1 MNTLI
6 AENHI
11 TVTPQLFKE
20 SMKAVEDNSYKK
32 SIQKLALILIGL
44 YLIVAFWLVY
54 SGNPL
59 VFLLGESV
67 FLASL
72 LYWLF
77 VMLPNT
83 KYKNKYK
90 SNFSKTNA
98 PIKKVIYFYEN
109 HLQSSTVSE
118 SPYSISYKEITG
130 YCETKNLYIITCT
143 QNRVLLLSK
152 AGFISGSFD
161 ILKSFL
167 CL

>member
-72 LYWLF
+72 LY
-77 VMLPNT
+77 
-83 KYKNKYK
+83 
-90 SNFSKTNA
+90 
-98 PIKKVIYFYEN
+98 
-109 HLQSSTVSE
+109 
-118 SPYSISYKEITG
+118 
-130 YCETKNLYIITCT
+130 
-143 QNRVLLLSK
+143 
-152 AGFISGSFD
+152 
-161 ILKSFL
+161 
-167 CL
+167 

>member
-1 MNTLI
+1 MSMVSNGPG
-6 AENHI
+6 
-11 TVTPQLFKE
+11 TVW
-20 SMKAVEDNSYKK
+20 
-32 SIQKLALILIGL
+32 IKLALILIGL
-44 YLIVAFWLVY
+44 YLIIAFWLVY

-98 PIKKVIYFYEN
+98 PIRKFRYTKVIFMF
-109 HLQSSTVSE
+109 
-118 SPYSISYKEITG
+118 
-130 YCETKNLYIITCT
+130 II
-143 QNRVLLLSK
+143 
-152 AGFISGSFD
+152 
-161 ILKSFL
+161 
-167 CL
+167 